1 MLSIRRWCARH
12 GFELAIAG
20 AVLGGAWILH
30 QTQAALIWEG
40 YQWLSRPFQGESPAN
55 IQARLTN
62 ARIAELE
69 QRLIELD
76 RQNQQLKKLLGDNK
90 TLPRTF
96 FAAPIIGRSSDA
108 WWRQVILGRGSQD
121 GIKDGF
127 IVTGIGGLVGRV
139 MAVTPHTSQVLLV
152 SDPTSRVGAMVS
164 RSRSMGLIEGK
175 GSKVV
180 AMRFFEK
187 DPDVRPGDPVA
198 TSSVSRLFPSGIPI
212 GRVQSVDL
220 DRGPAPEVK
229 IQLTAPINH
238 LEWVWVHPFESK

>member
-12 GFELAIAG
+12 GFQLAIAG

-30 QTQAALIWEG
+30 QTQGAMIWEG
-40 YQWLSRPFQGESPAN
+40 YQFLSRPFQGEPTAN
-55 IQARLTN
+55 VQARLTN

-69 QRLIELD
+69 QRLVELD
-76 RQNQQLKKLLGDNK
+76 RQNQQLRKLLGDYESPQK
-90 TLPRTF
+90 SSL
-96 FAAPIIGRSSDA
+96 AAPIIGRSSDA
-108 WWRQVILGRGSQD
+108 WWQQVTLGRGSQE
-121 GIKDGF
+121 GIKEGF

-139 MAVTPHTSQVLLV
+139 KAVTPHSSQVLLV

-187 DPDVRPGDPVA
+187 DPEVRPGDPVA

-212 GRVQSVDL
+212 GRVQSVNL
-220 DRGPAPEVK
+220 NRGPTPEVK